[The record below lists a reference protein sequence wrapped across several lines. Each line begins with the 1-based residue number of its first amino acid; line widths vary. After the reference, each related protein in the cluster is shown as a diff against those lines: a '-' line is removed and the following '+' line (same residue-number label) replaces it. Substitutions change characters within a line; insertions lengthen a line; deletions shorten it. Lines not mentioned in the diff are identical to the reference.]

1 MGTSPPPVGARRKDS
16 KATSPE
22 AGSRGSAFRDYPGIV
37 DRAGVATWMDAYR
50 DAWISNEPA
59 AIGALFTDDALYSI
73 DAFAEPWRGREE
85 IVRRWTAGIAQQ
97 VAFTFEVQV
106 IEGDVAFV
114 HWHVF
119 TQNVGDPIRVEY
131 DGLLQ
136 LRFAPDGRC
145 AEHREWFFRREL
157 G

>member
-16 KATSPE
+16 KATSTG
-22 AGSRGSAFRDYPGIV
+22 AGSQGGARGHYPRLV

-50 DAWISNEPA
+50 DAWISNDPA
-59 AIGALFTDDALYSI
+59 EIGALFTDDAVYSI
-73 DAFAEPWRGREE
+73 NAFDEPWHGREE

-97 VAFTFEVQV
+97 VSFTFEVV
-106 IEGDVAFV
+106 ALEGDVAVV
-114 HWHVF
+114 HWQVF

-131 DGLLQ
+131 DGVLQ

-145 AEHREWFFRREL
+145 REHREWFFRREL